1 MNLPRVIARYPFTTM
16 FLAGLSLGAFVNW
29 MGIHY
34 DSSGFGSVIFY
45 LSLLLA
51 FPVWIAH
58 ELLSSAEFLRALY
71 VSKWIAAAL
80 GFVIA
85 IGLDYALAALRGPKK

>member
-1 MNLPRVIARYPFTTM
+1 M
-16 FLAGLSLGAFVNW
+16 GAFVNW
-29 MGIHY
+29 MDIHY

-85 IGLDYALAALRGPKK
+85 IGFDYALAALRGPKK